1 MSKKDQYGLE
11 FYKINPN
18 NNKTHNCRRKNG
30 IVDQNNDLQFLND
43 LDVSKTEFLLREIN
57 SYFNTTP
64 DPNWTTYESMVLE
77 HIELSIEYPNFR
89 IGERPY
95 TFLLTDIRD
104 LLQEWLVF
112 LQS

>member
-11 FYKINPN
+11 FLKI
-18 NNKTHNCRRKNG
+18 TISGITSYNCRRING
-30 IVDQNNDLQFLND
+30 IVDQNNDLQFISD
-43 LDVSKTEFLLREIN
+43 LDISSTEFLLREVN
-57 SYFNTTP
+57 SFLNAPP
-64 DPNWTTYESMVLE
+64 DLTWTNYESMVLE
-77 HIELSIEYPNFR
+77 HIELTIEFPNFR

-95 TFLLTDIRD
+95 TFPLIDIRD

>member
-1 MSKKDQYGLE
+1 MSKKEQYGLE

-18 NNKTHNCRRKNG
+18 SNTSHNCRRING
-30 IVDQNNDLQFLND
+30 IVDQNNCLQFISD
-43 LDVSKTEFLLREIN
+43 LDVSRTEFLLREIN

-89 IGERPY
+89 IDERPY
-95 TFLLTDIRD
+95 TFPLIDIRD
-104 LLQEWLVF
+104 LLVEWLEF